1 MAYTLTPARRA
12 ALKRAQ
18 LASAARRRGKG
29 KGKLAAA
36 HRALGAKGPQG
47 KFAGK
52 KGLAKNVAKVG
63 GFAAAAGGAVYA
75 GHHFKNTVSQKK
87 DIRGAARKR
96 LAAKHDDADK
106 IKVSRHLHGNDH
118 AQLKASIA
126 RSSLRMKSSHRF
138 QKARKAAK
146 KHLK

>member
-75 GHHFKNTVSQKK
+75 GHHFKNTVKNQKSNSVRAKARQTVADRAAQRDAITAHKK
-87 DIRGAARKR
+87 DPKNHNGIYEAGVVKATRKTRFRIR
-96 LAAKHDDADK
+96 
-106 IKVSRHLHGNDH
+106 
-118 AQLKASIA
+118 
-126 RSSLRMKSSHRF
+126 
-138 QKARKAAK
+138 KARRA
-146 KHLK
+146 LKRR